1 MKLWQKLFDLPR
13 QLLNQEQEL
22 KQLRAQVE
30 KLQAQN
36 DSMRQGMRRCV
47 TCDYRID
54 YKQRQNELATNDNPQ
69 S

>member
-1 MKLWQKLFDLPR
+1 MN
-13 QLLNQEQEL
+13 LLQREKMLVQQSLEL
-22 KQLRAQVE
+22 KQLRAEVQ

-47 TCDYRID
+47 TCDYRL
-54 YKQRQNELATNDNPQ
+54 QVTRNTLASSLREET